1 VFVLLPF
8 ADSFGEHSEEVAM
21 QIHRKSVYRSIQF
34 LKVYVKEEK
43 YMRIKEVSNLVHEIL
58 INEPACR
65 NSDNILYWRVLQ
77 VLGTEKGIDVS
88 KMSVPALLFHMREYG
103 LPSIE
108 SVGRARRKIQEH
120 NPELGADDTVEAH
133 RMLLEEEYREYAS
146 LYTV

>member
-1 VFVLLPF
+1 
-8 ADSFGEHSEEVAM
+8 M
-21 QIHRKSVYRSIQF
+21 K
-34 LKVYVKEEK
+34 LKK
-43 YMRIKEVSNLVHEIL
+43 ISNLVHEIL

-88 KMSVPALLFHMREYG
+88 KMSVPTLLFHMREYG

-120 NPELGADDTVEAH
+120 NPELSAEATVEAY
-133 RMLLEEEYREYAS
+133 REVLEDEYREYAR
-146 LYTV
+146 LYTVQEETWIESTNTERDTKPRSWLKRLWILQYSRM